1 MTTWTYP
8 SKSGPGTYTT
18 TLHDNGKFEC
28 DCKGFRI
35 KREGQ
40 PRKCRH
46 IEDVIKKNN
55 LTTRV
60 EDVYLVVDYSLAGQS
75 QQLVLPV
82 QEIDYKDHYETA
94 HANGYVE
101 PMLASAMTKRPKD
114 EPWEV
119 SIRPYQDGNW
129 VSEVKY
135 DGIRVVLAKND
146 DTVHAWSRPRP
157 GEGSIGKPRRLAP
170 HIVQAIKD
178 GLPNGTYDGE
188 QIVGDTA
195 KSYHASRLDQEHNQC
210 LVLFDILKLGNENLL
225 SFTYAERRV
234 LLGGAFGLALEPSG
248 VTCIKLAEA
257 VSPSADHI
265 KGLWDKG
272 AEGVILKKLTS
283 IYRPGWR
290 SPDWVKIKLE
300 GYATGTVIGYEAAKN
315 GPYSKVL
322 LRADDGVETS
332 VKTKDNYWLREFAAN
347 PEKYIGKRLVFKH
360 YGRTDD
366 NKYRGPIIWDH
377 WAGEGE

>member
-18 TLHDNGKFEC
+18 TLHDNGLLEC
-28 DCKGFRI
+28 DCKGYRI
-35 KREGQ
+35 KREGK
-40 PRKCRH
+40 PRQCRH
-46 IEDVIKKNN
+46 IEDVVKKNK
-55 LTTRV
+55 LVT
-60 EDVYLVVDYSLAGQS
+60 EIQGVYLSVIGTEAEFSLPLDQPT
-75 QQLVLPV
+75 V
-82 QEIDYKDHYETA
+82 DYKDHYETA
-94 HANGYVE
+94 HANGYFE

-119 SIRPYQDGNW
+119 SIKPYQDGNW

-135 DGIRVVLAKND
+135 DGIRVVLSKEG

-170 HIVQAIKD
+170 HIVQVIKD
-178 GLPNGTYDGE
+178 GLPDGTFDGE
-188 QIVGDTA
+188 QIVGETA

-210 LVLFDILKLGNENLL
+210 LVLFDMLRYRTETFLNRPYEDRRALL
-225 SFTYAERRV
+225 MTAMINV
-234 LLGGAFGLALEPSG
+234 MDSG
-248 VTCIKLAEA
+248 VTCLRLSES
-257 VSPSADHI
+257 VEPSADHI
-265 KGLWDKG
+265 KGLWAKG

-290 SPDWVKIKLE
+290 SPEWVKIKLE

-315 GPYSKVL
+315 GPYSKVKL
-322 LRADDGVETS
+322 LADDGVETS
-332 VKTKDNYWLREFAAN
+332 VKTKDNHWLREFAAN
-347 PEKYIGKRLVFKH
+347 PDKYIGKRLVFKH
-360 YGRTDD
+360 YGRTDE